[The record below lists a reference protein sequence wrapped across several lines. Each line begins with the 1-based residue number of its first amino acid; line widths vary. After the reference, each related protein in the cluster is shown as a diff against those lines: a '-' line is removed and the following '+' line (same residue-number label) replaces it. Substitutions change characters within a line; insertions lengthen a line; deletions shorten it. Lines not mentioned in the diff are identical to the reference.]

1 MIKVGLTGNIGSG
14 KTTVARV
21 FETLGVPVF
30 VADTEAKH
38 IMVRDPELVSQ
49 IKELF
54 GEKAYIQSGELDR
67 NYIAEIVFNDAD
79 ILQKLN
85 NIVHP
90 AIEKYYIE
98 WCKTYYNEKYTIKEA
113 AILFES
119 GSYKSCDKI
128 ITVAC
133 NRETAIIR
141 ASERDG
147 KNITDIAARLDNQ
160 MLQEEKISR
169 SDYVIWNNEGDEILP
184 RIMEIH
190 EELGF
195 GGLTHDNG

>member
-21 FETLGVPVF
+21 FETMGVPVF

-38 IMVRDPELVSQ
+38 IMVSDQDLVSQ

-54 GEKAYIQSGELDR
+54 GEKAYFQSEELDR
-67 NYIAEIVFNDAD
+67 SYIAEIVFNDAD

-90 AIEKYYIE
+90 AIEKYYVE
-98 WCKTYYNEKYTIKEA
+98 WCKQYVDEKYTIKEA

-133 NRETAIIR
+133 DRETAIRR

-147 KNITDIAARLDNQ
+147 KDIIDITARLDNQ
-160 MLQEEKISR
+160 MPQEEKISK

-190 EELGF
+190 EELGIR
-195 GGLTHDNG
+195 GADA